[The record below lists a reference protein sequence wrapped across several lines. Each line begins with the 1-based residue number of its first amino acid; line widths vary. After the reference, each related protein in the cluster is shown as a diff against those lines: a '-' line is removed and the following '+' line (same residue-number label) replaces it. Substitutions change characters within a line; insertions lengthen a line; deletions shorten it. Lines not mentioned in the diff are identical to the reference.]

1 MKLKD
6 RVAIVTGGGIGIG
19 RVIAL
24 RFAEEGAAVVVAAR
38 TMPKLE
44 EVVQQIKAKGGR
56 ATAIQTD
63 VTDEA
68 QVINMVA
75 KTLDIYKKID
85 ILVNNS
91 GIAAA
96 VANAWQITLEDWN
109 KVIATNLTGPMLC
122 TREVMKHMIER
133 EQGNIVNI
141 SSEAG
146 IRGLQTR
153 GPYSAS
159 KWGIIGLTRTEA
171 LEAARYN
178 IRVNAVAPGG
188 VEGERNIRT
197 LTMLAEAMGR
207 PIEESRK
214 VMTSHAAMRRLVTEN
229 EIAGAALFLA
239 SDDSS
244 GMTGQTIRVDAGSHI

>member
-6 RVAIVTGGGIGIG
+6 RVAIVTGGGMGIG
-19 RVIAL
+19 RAIAL

-44 EVVQQIKAKGGR
+44 EVVQQITAKGGR

-68 QVINMVA
+68 QVKNMVA

-91 GIAAA
+91 GIAAVSA
-96 VANAWQITLEDWN
+96 RVWEIKLEDWN
-109 KVIATNLTGPMLC
+109 RVIATNLTGPMLC

-133 EQGNIVNI
+133 KQGNIVNI
-141 SSEAG
+141 SSDAG
-146 IRGLQTR
+146 TVGTPTR
-153 GPYSAS
+153 GSYCAS
-159 KWGIIGLTRTEA
+159 KWGLIGLTRTAA

-178 IRVNAVAPGG
+178 IRVNSVAPGPT
-188 VEGERNIRT
+188 EGERALRSMDALAGATGRT
-197 LTMLAEAMGR
+197 IDELM
-207 PIEESRK
+207 K
-214 VMTSHAAMRRLVTEN
+214 MTVSGTAMRRMAKPE
-229 EIAGAALFLA
+229 EIASAVLFLA

-244 GMTGQTIRVDAGSHI
+244 GMTGQTINVNTGSHL

>member
-6 RVAIVTGGGIGIG
+6 KVAVVTGGGVGIG
-19 RVIAL
+19 RAIAL
-24 RFAEEGAAVVVAAR
+24 RFAEEGATVVVAAR

-44 EVVQQIKAKGGR
+44 EVVQQIKAKGGH
-56 ATAIQTD
+56 ATAIQMD
-63 VTDEA
+63 VTSET
-68 QVINMVA
+68 QVQNMVA
-75 KTLDIYKKID
+75 KTVDIYKKID

-96 VANAWQITLEDWN
+96 VARAWEITIEDWN
-109 KVIATNLTGPMLC
+109 RVIAVNLTGPMLC
-122 TREVMKHMIER
+122 TREVMKRMV
-133 EQGNIVNI
+133 EQRRGNVVNI

-153 GPYSAS
+153 SPYSAS
-159 KWGIIGLTRTEA
+159 KWGLIGLTRTAA

-188 VEGERNIRT
+188 VEGERNIRS
-197 LTMLAEAMGR
+197 LTMVAEATGHTL
-207 PIEESRK
+207 EEMIKATTSR
-214 VMTSHAAMRRLVTEN
+214 SAMRRMVTEDEVTN
-229 EIAGAALFLA
+229 AVLFLA

-244 GMTGQTIRVDAGSHI
+244 GMTGQTIVVDAGGHL